1 MVSVSKVSTVGTV
14 GSPTASAASTFSPV
28 SSVFTVYTLYT
39 VNTSKSSASSGR
51 FSSIFL
57 IVIDLLLVSIMT
69 ITSRIWLPD
78 LEIMDLMSF
87 QTHKILSKLEGE
99 ILTRKGLKTLFS
111 TSVTGKSFVSR
122 RVEIRLII
130 ITLPVIYSNF
140 PVSSDINS

>member
-1 MVSVSKVSTVGTV
+1 MAIK
-14 GSPTASAASTFSPV
+14 P
-28 SSVFTVYTLYT
+28 
-39 VNTSKSSASSGR
+39 
-51 FSSIFL
+51 
-57 IVIDLLLVSIMT
+57 
-69 ITSRIWLPD
+69 RIWLPD

-130 ITLPVIYSNF
+130 ITLPVIYSTF
-140 PVSSDINS
+140 PVSSDDINFNKVDIRAHIHVKYYKTIG